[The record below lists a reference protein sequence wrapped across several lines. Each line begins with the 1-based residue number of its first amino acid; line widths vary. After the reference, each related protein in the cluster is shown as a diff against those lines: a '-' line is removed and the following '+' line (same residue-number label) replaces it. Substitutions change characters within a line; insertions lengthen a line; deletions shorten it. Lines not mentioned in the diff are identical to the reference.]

1 MLLKQEETLDE
12 PKAYGNENSSLV
24 VVCNRKWQLFSYIL
38 KHFKYFTL

>member
-24 VVCNRKWQLFSYIL
+24 VVIENGNFFHIL

>member
-24 VVCNRKWQLFSYIL
+24 VCNGNFFHIL